1 MGWSCQRKHTSGPSL
16 TKTSCGLLLTSLF
29 HAETV
34 ILTLCSHILDFCD
47 TLIADVMTSWMSIPP
62 ASKHGT
68 WIQAGISM
76 RIYNLV
82 AYHVIIEID
91 WKSLSLELQVR
102 SLKPWPANPKT
113 YFNIFHCIIIGFAAN
128 WIKMTRLFR
137 NRWSSFEMSYYQHI
151 CLGFKSTRSPVVAP
165 RILTCDSMIQGMN
178 EANIPHGVT
187 IQGDLGT
194 PHPRQMCWQCI
205 LPHPYSSP
213 RSDIWF
219 SMKGKIWF
227 SVGCLT
233 CLLRFA
239 ACIKNHCNVSSWDQE
254 MCELVC
260 MMMMG
265 VLACKT
271 QALWSETFPWST
283 VHELLW
289 WGFLS
294 STKLSPMSRL
304 THEYCCA
311 TSCCTREVNYKC
323 QRL

>member
-82 AYHVIIEID
+82 SYHVIIEID

-128 WIKMTRLFR
+128 WIKITRLFR
-137 NRWSSFEMSYYQHI
+137 NRWSRFEMSVLLPTYLPWVQKYKVTCSGTKDIDVWFNDSRDEWGQH
-151 CLGFKSTRSPVVAP
+151 
-165 RILTCDSMIQGMN
+165 
-178 EANIPHGVT
+178 
-187 IQGDLGT
+187 T
-194 PHPRQMCWQCI
+194 PWGHHPRWSWN
-205 LPHPYSSP
+205 SSSKTDVLAVHITTP
-213 RSDIWF
+213 LLIS
-219 SMKGKIWF
+219 KIWYLIFNERENLIF
-227 SVGCLT
+227 S
-233 CLLRFA
+233 RMF
-239 ACIKNHCNVSSWDQE
+239 D
-254 MCELVC
+254 MLVEICC
-260 MMMMG
+260 M
-265 VLACKT
+265 
-271 QALWSETFPWST
+271 
-283 VHELLW
+283 
-289 WGFLS
+289 
-294 STKLSPMSRL
+294 
-304 THEYCCA
+304 
-311 TSCCTREVNYKC
+311 YKEPLQC
-323 QRL
+323 